1 MQLNGDKVL
10 LKKAIF
16 FDRDGVL
23 NEPIIVNGRAFAPKK
38 LKDFKIYSEAIGV
51 INNLKNQLFKIIIVT
66 NQKDVGRGII
76 SKDILEKMHDQL
88 KKILPI
94 DEIKVCTCI
103 DECECYKPNPGMLL
117 EAANKW
123 ELDLKKCYII
133 GDSWRD
139 IGAGYNAG
147 CKTILIDRK
156 YDMPMPYK
164 PDIIVNSLKEAEK
177 KILNI

>member
-1 MQLNGDKVL
+1 MQLNGNKVL

-38 LKDFKIYSEAIGV
+38 LKDFKIYSEAIG
-51 INNLKNQLFKIIIVT
+51 
-66 NQKDVGRGII
+66 VGRGII